1 MNSDKKNF
9 SADTQFFGADAQ
21 FFTYFAYTKRESAD
35 TQFSTAV
42 MPFFVGV
49 VIFKGFLTRLFVQMP
64 HII

>member
-1 MNSDKKNF
+1 M
-9 SADTQFFGADAQ
+9 QFFGADAQ
-21 FFTYFAYTKRESAD
+21 LFTYFAYTKWESVD